1 MLLSPRLPS
10 MGHNGVTHSMGSMKR
25 KRKKKRA
32 AEWAR
37 FQQEHQL
44 ADEDVQLARSM
55 GYPLERLE
63 EKLAD
68 PIFTQDT
75 STADRIRELH
85 RRWKE
90 GLEARQAAV
99 ATGVTAPPPQ
109 SKQEK
114 TQHDPEWARAKRL
127 CRLNTDDVRKAKQ
140 LGLNPRKLVKNI
152 PSPSEPWKSP
162 VNVWI
167 RELYEEKQA
176 EAR

>member
-1 MLLSPRLPS
+1 
-10 MGHNGVTHSMGSMKR
+10 MGSVKR

-44 ADEDVQLARSM
+44 ADEEVQLVRSM
-55 GYPLERLE
+55 GYPLEKLE

-68 PIFTQDT
+68 SIFTQDA
-75 STADRIRELH
+75 STADRVREIH

-99 ATGVTAPPPQ
+99 PAGAIAPPAR
-109 SKQEK
+109 KK
-114 TQHDPEWARAKRL
+114 KAQHDPEWAKAKRL
-127 CRLNTDDVRKAKQ
+127 CRLNADDVDKAKQ
-140 LGLNPRKLVKNI
+140 LGLSPRKLIKNI
-152 PSPSEPWKSP
+152 PILSEPWKSP

-167 RELYEEKQA
+167 RELYEKKQA
-176 EAR
+176 KAQ

>member
-1 MLLSPRLPS
+1 
-10 MGHNGVTHSMGSMKR
+10 MGSMKR
-25 KRKKKRA
+25 KRKKMRA

-37 FQQEHQL
+37 FQQEHHL
-44 ADEDVQLARSM
+44 ADEEVRLACST
-55 GYPLERLE
+55 GYPLEKLE

-68 PIFTQDT
+68 PIFTQDA
-75 STADRIRELH
+75 STADRIREIH

-99 ATGVTAPPPQ
+99 AAGVTALPT
-109 SKQEK
+109 KKKKEK
-114 TQHDPEWARAKRL
+114 AQHDSEWATAKRL
-127 CRLNTDDVRKAKQ
+127 CRLNADDVRKAKE

-176 EAR
+176 KAQ

>member
-1 MLLSPRLPS
+1 
-10 MGHNGVTHSMGSMKR
+10 MGSMKR

-44 ADEDVQLARSM
+44 ADEEVQLARSM
-55 GYPLERLE
+55 GYPLKKLE

-68 PIFTQDT
+68 PVFTQDA
-75 STADRIRELH
+75 STADRIREIH

-99 ATGVTAPPPQ
+99 AAGVIASPAKKKKKKP
-109 SKQEK
+109 
-114 TQHDPEWARAKRL
+114 QHDPEWARAKRL
-127 CRLNTDDVRKAKQ
+127 CRLNADDVRKAKE

-162 VNVWI
+162 VRVWI
-167 RELYEEKQA
+167 RELYEER
-176 EAR
+176 EAKAR

>member
-1 MLLSPRLPS
+1 
-10 MGHNGVTHSMGSMKR
+10 MGSMKR

-44 ADEDVQLARSM
+44 ADEEVRLARSM
-55 GYPLERLE
+55 GYPLEKLE

-68 PIFTQDT
+68 PIFTQDA
-75 STADRIRELH
+75 STADRIREIH

-90 GLEARQAAV
+90 ELEARQGAV
-99 ATGVTAPPPQ
+99 AAGVTAPPT
-109 SKQEK
+109 KKEK
-114 TQHDPEWARAKRL
+114 KKAQHDPEWERAKRL
-127 CRLNTDDVRKAKQ
+127 CRLNADDVRKAKE

-162 VNVWI
+162 VRVWI
-167 RELYEEKQA
+167 RELYEER
-176 EAR
+176 EAKAR